1 MKRKLVYIGAA
12 WGTGLLCA
20 SVLSYSFDF
29 FILPAALIFL
39 LVFRFVFKGRLK
51 EFILIT
57 SAFVLAMSFYRAYDV
72 LVYQKIIFCSE
83 NEISFSGKIIEEN
96 EYSGDKSGYVLK
108 GRINEDIKAKVLVY
122 TDTLDSELGD
132 IISFRGKLKIP
143 ENTYLFSGKDYY
155 KSNGVFLMSDK
166 ISEPTLHKNENISY
180 CFFV

>member
-1 MKRKLVYIGAA
+1 M
-12 WGTGLLCA
+12 
-20 SVLSYSFDF
+20 
-29 FILPAALIFL
+29 
-39 LVFRFVFKGRLK
+39 FKGRLK

-166 ISEPTLHKNENISY
+166 ISEPTLHKNENISIGRLLNIY
-180 CFFV
+180 KENTDEGIIQVNPSGKGKRFSYKYAFWR